1 MATMRIARLA
11 GCLALTAS
19 LAACAGSSAL
29 YPQPY
34 IGKGLPFTP
43 NPADVAAF
51 KTRILHTPPRAD
63 LQDLA
68 ESYIS
73 QQVAH
78 PSSVKFSRE
87 FESVGNSTAIC
98 GLVRYR
104 NKEGQMT
111 AWRPFFVEFTR
122 KTSKGTE
129 APYTY
134 NPENELVKL
143 CGPSAATLSE

>member
-1 MATMRIARLA
+1 MRIARLA
-11 GCLALTAS
+11 ACLAFTAS
-19 LAACAGSSAL
+19 LAGCAGSTAL

-43 NPADVAAF
+43 APADLAAF
-51 KTRILHTPPRAD
+51 KARTLHSPPRAD

-68 ESYIS
+68 ESYIA
-73 QQVAH
+73 QQVPHA
-78 PSSVKFSRE
+78 SSVKFQNE

-98 GLVRYR
+98 GRVKYR
-104 NKEGQMT
+104 NKYGQMT
-111 AWRPFFVEFTR
+111 VWRPFFVEFTR
-122 KTSKGTE
+122 KASKGTE

-134 NPENELVKL
+134 NPEDELVKL